1 MDHDKDRLSINVAKL
16 YYRSEYSQQKI
27 AEELGISR
35 PSVSRLLQYA
45 KEKGYVKIQIFDPV
59 EDMSHMEQLL
69 VERFHL
75 SEARI
80 ASSTLNDEQEIKKYI
95 GLKAAEYLDSIV
107 RDGDIIGVGWGTTLY
122 NMACSLIPRSLKG
135 SQIVQLEGGVTYSKW
150 ESYAKDILE
159 RFATNYST
167 IAQYLPLPVIF
178 GTKEVKDMVDQDR
191 HIKRVLE
198 LGRHANIAL
207 FSVGTVRPNALF
219 FRLGYTD
226 AEEKDRIQRTAVGD
240 ICSRFFDENGKICNR
255 ELDDRTVGIKL
266 KDLRSKEHSILLAG
280 GEAKLR
286 SIRAALQGH
295 YANVFITD
303 QFTAKALLAEE

>member
-1 MDHDKDRLSINVAKL
+1 MTRTGCPSMWQSCITVQSTASRKLRRNLAYPGHRL
-16 YYRSEYSQQKI
+16 
-27 AEELGISR
+27 
-35 PSVSRLLQYA
+35 SRLLQYA

-135 SQIVQLEGGVTYSKW
+135 SQIVQLEGGVTHSKW

-178 GTKEVKDMVDQDR
+178 GTKEVKDMVDQ
-191 HIKRVLE
+191 
-198 LGRHANIAL
+198 IAISSGCWSL
-207 FSVGTVRPNALF
+207 AVMRISRCSAWEP
-219 FRLGYTD
+219 Y
-226 AEEKDRIQRTAVGD
+226 AER
-240 ICSRFFDENGKICNR
+240 
-255 ELDDRTVGIKL
+255 
-266 KDLRSKEHSILLAG
+266 
-280 GEAKLR
+280 
-286 SIRAALQGH
+286 
-295 YANVFITD
+295 
-303 QFTAKALLAEE
+303 ALLPPWLYGRRGKGSYPAHGGR